1 MEKKIDVLCEK
12 DKSCITLKIHDKET
26 AANFLSMLKNE
37 TECAFDSYEN
47 METIETYVTTY
58 NALNKAIDEV
68 FRTEKEKNEASLI

>member
-12 DKSCITLKIHDKET
+12 DKSCVTLKMYDKET
-26 AANFLSMLKNE
+26 ATNFLSMLKNE

-68 FRTEKEKNEASLI
+68 FGNEKKEASLI